1 LPGNLL
7 YSALRWEASA
17 MRPLPAAVLCSSIV
31 LIAGCGTASSP
42 RDAAGVRAMYRSIG
56 LDASAGAFTDV
67 CRSYMDAP
75 LRAQVER
82 ANDDCTASSSTS
94 KLERWAEKVR
104 LSKIESGTRIVVSG
118 DEALV
123 YDAAEPERALY
134 GAGQWRL
141 AEAPELATA
150 AR

>member
-1 LPGNLL
+1 
-7 YSALRWEASA
+7 
-17 MRPLPAAVLCSSIV
+17 MRPLLAAVLCSSIV

-67 CRSYMDAP
+67 CRSYMDSP

-82 ANDDCTASSSTS
+82 ANDDCTTSSSTS
-94 KLERWAEKVR
+94 KLERWAEKIR
-104 LSKIESGTRIVVSG
+104 LSKIKSGTRIVVSG

-123 YDAAEPERALY
+123 YDAAKPERALY

-141 AEAPELATA
+141 AEAPELS
-150 AR
+150 ARVFRANREAGE

>member
-1 LPGNLL
+1 
-7 YSALRWEASA
+7 
-17 MRPLPAAVLCSSIV
+17 MRPLLAAVLCSTIV
-31 LIAGCGTASSP
+31 LIAACGTASSP
-42 RDAAGVRAMYRSIG
+42 RDAAGVREMYRSIG

-82 ANDDCTASSSTS
+82 ANDDCTTSSSTS
-94 KLERWAEKVR
+94 KLERWAEKIR
-104 LSKIESGTRIVVSG
+104 LSKIKSRTRIIISG

-141 AEAPELATA
+141 AEAPELSLRA
-150 AR
+150 AGR

>member
-1 LPGNLL
+1 MRALL
-7 YSALRWEASA
+7 
-17 MRPLPAAVLCSSIV
+17 AAVLCFSIV
-31 LIAGCGTASSP
+31 LIAGCGTANSP

-67 CRSYMDAP
+67 CHSYMDSP
-75 LRAQVER
+75 LRAKVER
-82 ANDDCTASSSTS
+82 ANDDCTTSSSTS
-94 KLERWAEKVR
+94 RLERWAEKIR
-104 LSKIESGTRIVVSG
+104 LSKIKSGTRIVVSG

-141 AEAPELATA
+141 AEAPELSPTTA
-150 AR
+150 GR

>member
-1 LPGNLL
+1 
-7 YSALRWEASA
+7 
-17 MRPLPAAVLCSSIV
+17 MRPLLAAVLCSSIV
-31 LIAGCGTASSP
+31 LIAACGTASSP

-67 CRSYMDAP
+67 CRSYMDLP

-82 ANDDCTASSSTS
+82 ADEDCTTSSSTS
-94 KLERWAEKVR
+94 RLERWAEKIR
-104 LSKIESGTRIVVSG
+104 LSKIKSATRIVVSG

-141 AEAPELATA
+141 AEAPELSPTTA
-150 AR
+150 GR